1 MPQSLDKAIQES
13 VLESQKG
20 AKAIAIAIAIAVG
33 KSYSTLMREINPC
46 DTGAKLGV
54 GTFMGIIKTTGDV
67 RPLELLAAELGYRL
81 ISVEEATS

>member
-20 AKAIAIAIAIAVG
+20 AKAIAIAVG

-46 DTGAKLGV
+46 DTGAKLGA

>member
-20 AKAIAIAIAIAVG
+20 AKAIAIAVG

-54 GTFMGIIKTTGDV
+54 GTFMDIIKTTGDV
-67 RPLELLAAELGYRL
+67 RPTAELGYRL

>member
-20 AKAIAIAIAIAVG
+20 AKAIAIAVG

-54 GTFMGIIKTTGDV
+54 GTFMDIIKTTGDV
-67 RPLELLAAELGYRL
+67 RSLELLAAELGYRL